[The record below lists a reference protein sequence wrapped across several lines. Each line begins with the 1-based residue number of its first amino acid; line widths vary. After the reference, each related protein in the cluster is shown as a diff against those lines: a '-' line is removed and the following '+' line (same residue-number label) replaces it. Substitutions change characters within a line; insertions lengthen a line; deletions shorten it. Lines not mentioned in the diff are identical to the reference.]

1 VASQNDIRDRA
12 AEFQALFGDEA
23 AFRTWYDR
31 ALPRVYAF
39 VLARCGGGTGEA
51 LDLTQETFVD
61 AIRDRRR
68 YDGRADPI
76 TWLCAIAR
84 HKIADHFR
92 KRMREERRRLALVA
106 AEPAEDAGPAPSNHV
121 DARAAVLEALRG
133 IPATQG
139 VVLALHYLD
148 GHSVREIAE
157 LLGRSQSAVES
168 LLTRARDGFK
178 RVYTESPEGEAW

>member
-12 AEFQALFGDEA
+12 AEFQALFGDET
-23 AFRTWYDR
+23 AFRTWYER
-31 ALPRVYAF
+31 ALPRVYSF
-39 VLARCGGGTGEA
+39 VLARCGGGAAEA

-61 AIRDRRR
+61 AIRDRSR

-84 HKIADHFR
+84 HKITDHFR
-92 KRMREERRRLALVA
+92 RRMREERRHLALVA
-106 AEPAEDAGPAPSNHV
+106 AEPGEDAGPTPSNHV
-121 DARAAVLEALRG
+121 DARETVLEALRS
-133 IPATQG
+133 IPGSHG

-157 LLGRSQSAVES
+157 LLGRTESAVES
-168 LLTRARDGFK
+168 LLTRARESLK
-178 RVYTESPEGEAW
+178 RVYTGSPEGKTW